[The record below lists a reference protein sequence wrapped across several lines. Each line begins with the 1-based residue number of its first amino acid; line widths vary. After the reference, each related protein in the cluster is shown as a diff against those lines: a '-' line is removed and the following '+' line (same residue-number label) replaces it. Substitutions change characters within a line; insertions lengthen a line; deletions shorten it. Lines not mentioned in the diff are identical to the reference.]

1 MQPHPRAR
9 RAATFYD
16 RRTMRAMLANICI
29 RIARKVCQRYD
40 VIIGIPIPTYI
51 DYGLMVL
58 HKNDQG
64 RSLAPYPTRG

>member
-29 RIARKVCQRYD
+29 RIARKVCQKYD
-40 VIIGIPIPTYI
+40 VII
-51 DYGLMVL
+51 
-58 HKNDQG
+58 
-64 RSLAPYPTRG
+64 